1 MKNIISRTMNKL
13 SAGLLCAALLLPVL
27 LLPAMAQAAIQVQGT
42 RFIYPAGEREITV
55 NLNNTGNQ
63 PSLVQTWLDS
73 GNPDSQPGAESLPF
87 AILPPVTRVEARQ
100 GQALRIAYVG
110 AGLPQDRESVFWLNV
125 LDIPPEASNQKGQNI
140 LQFAFRSRFKLFF
153 RPDGLQGRP
162 EDAAKAVSW
171 SLVPASGGY
180 ALKATNSSAYYVNFS
195 RVELN
200 TGGQRY
206 IADAAQ
212 GMVAPGASQNFVL
225 KGMTTAAARGS
236 VEAQWINDFGASQSQ
251 DYSL

>member
-1 MKNIISRTMNKL
+1 MKHIVRRSVGRL
-13 SAGLLCAALLLPVL
+13 STALLCAVL

-42 RFIYPAGEREITV
+42 RFVYPAGEREITV

-63 PSLVQTWLDS
+63 PSLVQVWLDS
-73 GNPDSQPGAESLPF
+73 GNPDSQPGAENLPF
-87 AILPPVTRVEARQ
+87 ALLPPVTRVEARQ

-110 AGLPQDRESVFWLNV
+110 SGLPQDRESVFWLNV
-125 LDIPPEASNQKGQNI
+125 LDIPPEASSQKGQNI

-153 RPDGLQGRP
+153 RPDGLQGQP

-171 SLVPASGGY
+171 SLVPMSGGY
-180 ALKATNSSAYYVNFS
+180 ALKATNRSAYHVSFS
-195 RVELN
+195 QVALN

-206 IADAAQ
+206 VADASD
-212 GMVAPGASQNFVL
+212 GMVAPGASQEFLL
-225 KGMTTAAARGS
+225 KGMTTPAARGS